1 MSARLEEKSTFS
13 GIGFDRLRDNFLRKQ
28 IFVSGSSEINQ
39 YELSPEILDSA
50 DENSL
55 SW

>member
-13 GIGFDRLRDNFLRKQ
+13 KIGFDRLRDNFLRKQ

-50 DENSL
+50 DESSL